1 MKMNEIELSNLI
13 WKFLKVKEIRNG
25 KYVILFG
32 NNKEE
37 K

>member
-13 WKFLKVKEIRNG
+13 WKFFKVKEIRNE

-32 NNKEE
+32 NNKEG